1 MYDTTIA
8 HKKSVRHTMTR
19 EDAAR
24 AAAQVRPQWC
34 DHSLTETVLEP
45 GESAA
50 VRFAVEMDGAEAH
63 QWADEVDGKLVLT
76 GTPAIGLTPRAGDL
90 NDMSL
95 TDACALGA
103 TLMRVSQY
111 VALAT
116 EVATDVSS
124 LRMSDLA
131 RIARLRGVNAVDLLM
146 AVNRR
151 ATAETTAEVSA

>member
-8 HKKSVRHTMTR
+8 HEMSARHTMTC

-34 DHSLTETVLEP
+34 DHGRTETVLEP
-45 GESAA
+45 GDPAA

-63 QWADEVDGKLVLT
+63 QWADEVDGTLVLT
-76 GTPAIGLTPRAGDL
+76 GSPTIGLTHQAGDL
-90 NDMSL
+90 NELSL
-95 TDACALGA
+95 TDALALGA

-116 EVATDVSS
+116 DVATDVSH

-131 RIARLRGVNAVDLLM
+131 RIAGLRGVNAVDLLM
-146 AVNRR
+146 AVSRR
-151 ATAETTAEVSA
+151 ATEETTAEVSA

>member
-1 MYDTTIA
+1 MYDKTIT
-8 HKKSVRHTMTR
+8 HEQSVRHIMTP
-19 EDAAR
+19 EDVAR

-34 DHSLTETVLEP
+34 DHGRTETVIDSGEP
-45 GESAA
+45 TA
-50 VRFAVEMDGAEAH
+50 VRFAVDMDGAEAH
-63 QWADEVDGKLVLT
+63 QWADEVDGTLVLT
-76 GTPAIGLTPRAGDL
+76 GSPTIGLTPRAGDL

-103 TLMRVSQY
+103 ALMRVSQY
-111 VALAT
+111 VALAND
-116 EVATDVSS
+116 VATDVSR

-151 ATAETTAEVSA
+151 ATEETTTEVSA

>member
-1 MYDTTIA
+1 MYHTTIA
-8 HKKSVRHTMTR
+8 HAQSVRHTMTR
-19 EDAAR
+19 VDAGR
-24 AAAQVRPQWC
+24 AAAQVRPQWS
-34 DHSLTETVLEP
+34 DHGRTETVLEP
-45 GESAA
+45 GEPTA

-63 QWADEVDGKLVLT
+63 QWADEVDGMLVLT
-76 GTPAIGLTPRAGDL
+76 GSPTIGLTPRAGDL

-95 TDACALGA
+95 ADACELGA

-111 VALAT
+111 VALAND
-116 EVATDVSS
+116 VATDVSR

-151 ATAETTAEVSA
+151 AAEETTAEVSA